1 MKSTAHAIAPQRSAR
16 FAMLL
21 LGAVMLASLSACAGP
36 GIQFASLDYGV
47 SAKPAPANSFGH
59 IANPDGLLAIY

>member
-1 MKSTAHAIAPQRSAR
+1 MKSATQAIAPHRGAR

-21 LGAVMLASLSACAGP
+21 LGAAMLASLSACAGP
-36 GIQFASLDYGV
+36 GMQFASLDYGAP
-47 SAKPAPANSFGH
+47 AKPAPANSFGH

>member
-1 MKSTAHAIAPQRSAR
+1 
-16 FAMLL
+16 
-21 LGAVMLASLSACAGP
+21 MLASLSACAGP
-36 GIQFASLDYGV
+36 GIQFASLDYGA